1 MSRGSSL
8 GGTNFNMRVL
18 KFLRAA
24 MLNKTNRID
33 SSGIAYNNRSKTHDY
48 ATPIGVEHLLGK
60 PQYKYM

>member
-1 MSRGSSL
+1 M
-8 GGTNFNMRVL
+8 MRVL

-24 MLNKTNRID
+24 MLYKTNLID
-33 SSGIAYNNRSKTHDY
+33 SIGIAYNNRSKTNDY